1 MHRLKFENSV
11 LLGGISK
18 DLIPEDSL
26 SELRDHS
33 EELSE
38 EPGLGVSQPQPGSWS
53 NKRLIKEN
61 QTSQVTVLFCV
72 WKDAWVWVHW
82 NYAFQIMVLRC
93 FDITLAIQDQFFLT
107 LSPLRVHHWE

>member
-53 NKRLIKEN
+53 IKRLIKEN

-72 WKDAWVWVHW
+72 WKDA
-82 NYAFQIMVLRC
+82 
-93 FDITLAIQDQFFLT
+93 
-107 LSPLRVHHWE
+107 